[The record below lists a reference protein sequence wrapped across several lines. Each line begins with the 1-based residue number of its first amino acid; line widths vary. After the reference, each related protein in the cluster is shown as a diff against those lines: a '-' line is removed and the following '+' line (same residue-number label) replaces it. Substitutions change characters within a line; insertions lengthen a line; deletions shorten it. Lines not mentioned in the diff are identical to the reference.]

1 MNVRNL
7 LRKKI
12 RFLLNIALLIAV
24 KPAPKKEMTDILH
37 NDGKIVDES
46 VNNNDN
52 VVKLRG
58 LPFMATKQD
67 VCDFFEG
74 KEN

>member
-1 MNVRNL
+1 
-7 LRKKI
+7 
-12 RFLLNIALLIAV
+12 
-24 KPAPKKEMTDILH
+24 MTDIIK
-37 NDGKIVDES
+37 NGGKIVDDS

-52 VVKLRG
+52 VIKLRG

-74 KEN
+74 KVFLFDLHFASYLF